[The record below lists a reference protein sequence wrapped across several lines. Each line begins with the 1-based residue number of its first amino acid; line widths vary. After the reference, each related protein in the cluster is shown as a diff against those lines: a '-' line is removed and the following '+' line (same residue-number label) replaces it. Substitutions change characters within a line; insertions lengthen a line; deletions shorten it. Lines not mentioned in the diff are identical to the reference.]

1 MYARPGCFYST
12 SRTAASSSSLLGMME
27 ENFRRIADAVRL
39 PEGSRARIRA
49 QIASRAEEQEASM
62 QNKPK
67 KRLPR
72 LAVAAIIIAAA
83 LTLTAAAAAVVH
95 RFRNDIIVSSV
106 SELPAPTEDTP
117 TAVAVVTDS
126 QSAAQTLDEIL
137 AEGPYITAEEWETGE
152 KIGGTTS
159 AQYGGWDTAELIS
172 SDPALSVRR
181 ITRETDSAEK
191 MQYMAEDPA
200 DLLPVL
206 TGKIRFDLTWL
217 AEHYSVI
224 IPDDQ
229 AYIIRDEDG
238 AFVSEYF
245 SAAYGANDGKGWVS
259 LDMDYDTTR
268 KGLGPSYIVNGTLD
282 QAYYYTT
289 QDGYEFLITASHDE
303 VWASC
308 YTVHATVSL
317 YSAYLTTAEVEQ
329 IVEHLAL
336 SITE

>member
-1 MYARPGCFYST
+1 
-12 SRTAASSSSLLGMME
+12 ME
-27 ENFRRIADAVRL
+27 ENFRRIVDAVRL

-67 KRLPR
+67 KHLPR

-106 SELPAPTEDTP
+106 SELPASTEDTP

-137 AEGPYITAEEWETGE
+137 AEGPYITAEEWESGE

-181 ITRETDSAEK
+181 ITRETDGAEK

-217 AEHYSVI
+217 AEHYSVV

-268 KGLGPSYIVNGTLD
+268 KGLGPSYIVNGTFD

-289 QDGYEFLITASHDE
+289 QDEYEFLITASRDK

-308 YTVHATVSL
+308 YTDHAAVSL
-317 YSAYLTTAEVEQ
+317 YGAYLTTSDLEQ

-336 SITE
+336 SISE

>member
-1 MYARPGCFYST
+1 
-12 SRTAASSSSLLGMME
+12 MME
-27 ENFRRIADAVRL
+27 ENFRRIADTVRL

-49 QIASRAEEQEASM
+49 QVASWAEEQEASM

-95 RFRNDIIVSSV
+95 RFRNDIIVSGI

-117 TAVAVVTDS
+117 MAVAVVTDS

-181 ITRETDSAEK
+181 ITREADGAEK

-217 AEHYSVI
+217 AEHYSVV

-268 KGLGPSYIVNGTLD
+268 KGLGPSYIVNGTFD

-289 QDGYEFLITASHDE
+289 QDGYEFLITASHDK

-308 YTVHATVSL
+308 YTDHAAVSL
-317 YSAYLTTAEVEQ
+317 YGAYLTTGDLEQ
-329 IVEHLAL
+329 IVEHLSV
-336 SITE
+336 SIAE

>member
-1 MYARPGCFYST
+1 
-12 SRTAASSSSLLGMME
+12 MME
-27 ENFRRIADAVRL
+27 ENFKRIADTVRL

-67 KRLPR
+67 KHLPR

-181 ITRETDSAEK
+181 ITRETDGAEK

-217 AEHYSVI
+217 AEHYSVV

-268 KGLGPSYIVNGTLD
+268 KGLGPSYIVNGTFD

-289 QDGYEFLITASHDE
+289 QDGYEFLITASHDK

-308 YTVHATVSL
+308 YTDHAAVSL
-317 YSAYLTTAEVEQ
+317 YGAYLTTSDLEQ

-336 SITE
+336 SISE

>member
-1 MYARPGCFYST
+1 
-12 SRTAASSSSLLGMME
+12 ME
-27 ENFRRIADAVRL
+27 QSFKRIADSVCL
-39 PEGSRARIRA
+39 SESSRTRIRA
-49 QIASRAEEQEASM
+49 QIAFRAEEQEASM
-62 QNKPK
+62 QNNSK
-67 KRLPR
+67 KHLPR

-95 RFRNDIIVSSV
+95 RFRNDIIVTSV
-106 SELPAPTEDTP
+106 NELPEPTEDTP
-117 TAVAVVTDS
+117 MAVAVVTDS
-126 QSAAQTLDEIL
+126 QSAAQTLEDVL
-137 AEGPYITAEEWETGE
+137 AEGPYITAEEWKSGE

-159 AQYGGWDTAELIS
+159 VQYGGWDTAELIS

-181 ITRETDSAEK
+181 ITREADGAEK
-191 MQYMAEDPA
+191 MQYMAENPA
-200 DLLPVL
+200 NLLPMLSGMV
-206 TGKIRFDLTWL
+206 RFDLAWL
-217 AEHYSVI
+217 AEHYSVV

-308 YTVHATVSL
+308 
-317 YSAYLTTAEVEQ
+317 
-329 IVEHLAL
+329 
-336 SITE
+336 

>member
-1 MYARPGCFYST
+1 
-12 SRTAASSSSLLGMME
+12 MME
-27 ENFRRIADAVRL
+27 ENFRRIVDAVRL

-67 KRLPR
+67 KHLPR

-181 ITRETDSAEK
+181 ITRETDGAEK

-217 AEHYSVI
+217 AEHYSVV

-268 KGLGPSYIVNGTLD
+268 KGLGPSYIVNGTFD

-289 QDGYEFLITASHDE
+289 QDGYEFLITASHDK

-308 YTVHATVSL
+308 YTDHAAVSL
-317 YSAYLTTAEVEQ
+317 YGAYLTTRDLEQ

-336 SITE
+336 SISE

>member
-1 MYARPGCFYST
+1 
-12 SRTAASSSSLLGMME
+12 MME

-67 KRLPR
+67 KHLPR

-181 ITRETDSAEK
+181 ITRETDGAEK

-217 AEHYSVI
+217 AEHYSVV

-268 KGLGPSYIVNGTLD
+268 KGLGPSYIVNGTFD

-289 QDGYEFLITASHDE
+289 QDGYEFLITASHDK

-308 YTVHATVSL
+308 YTDHAAVSL
-317 YSAYLTTAEVEQ
+317 YGAYLTTRDLEQ
-329 IVEHLAL
+329 IVEHLAV
-336 SITE
+336 SIAE

>member
-1 MYARPGCFYST
+1 
-12 SRTAASSSSLLGMME
+12 MME

-67 KRLPR
+67 KHLPR

-106 SELPAPTEDTP
+106 SKLPAPTEDTP

-181 ITRETDSAEK
+181 ITRETDGAEK

-217 AEHYSVI
+217 AEHYSVV

-268 KGLGPSYIVNGTLD
+268 KGLGPSYIVNGTFD

-289 QDGYEFLITASHDE
+289 QDGYEFLITASHDK

-308 YTVHATVSL
+308 YTDHAAVSL
-317 YSAYLTTAEVEQ
+317 YGAYLTTRDLEQ

-336 SITE
+336 SISE

>member
-1 MYARPGCFYST
+1 
-12 SRTAASSSSLLGMME
+12 ME
-27 ENFRRIADAVRL
+27 ENFKRIADAVRL

-67 KRLPR
+67 KHLPR

-106 SELPAPTEDTP
+106 SELPASTEDTP

-137 AEGPYITAEEWETGE
+137 AEGPYITAEEWESGE

-181 ITRETDSAEK
+181 ITRETDGAVGRYGLYTEIV
-191 MQYMAEDPA
+191 QALRGYDAFYA
-200 DLLPVL
+200 DF
-206 TGKIRFDLTWL
+206 T
-217 AEHYSVI
+217 
-224 IPDDQ
+224 
-229 AYIIRDEDG
+229 DG
-238 AFVSEYF
+238 AFRSR
-245 SAAYGANDGKGWVS
+245 AASPVIYRSQTIGAV
-259 LDMDYDTTR
+259 Y
-268 KGLGPSYIVNGTLD
+268 
-282 QAYYYTT
+282 A
-289 QDGYEFLITASHDE
+289 
-303 VWASC
+303 
-308 YTVHATVSL
+308 
-317 YSAYLTTAEVEQ
+317 
-329 IVEHLAL
+329 
-336 SITE
+336 

>member
-1 MYARPGCFYST
+1 
-12 SRTAASSSSLLGMME
+12 
-27 ENFRRIADAVRL
+27 
-39 PEGSRARIRA
+39 
-49 QIASRAEEQEASM
+49 M

-67 KRLPR
+67 KHLPR

-106 SELPAPTEDTP
+106 SELPASTEDTP

-137 AEGPYITAEEWETGE
+137 AEGPYITAEEWESGE

-181 ITRETDSAEK
+181 ITRETDGAEK

-217 AEHYSVI
+217 AEHYSVV

-268 KGLGPSYIVNGTLD
+268 KGLGPSYIVNGTFD

-289 QDGYEFLITASHDE
+289 QDGYEFLITASHDK

-308 YTVHATVSL
+308 YTDHAAVSL
-317 YSAYLTTAEVEQ
+317 YGAYLTTRDLEQ

-336 SITE
+336 SISE

>member
-1 MYARPGCFYST
+1 
-12 SRTAASSSSLLGMME
+12 MME

-67 KRLPR
+67 KHLPR

-172 SDPALSVRR
+172 SDSALSVRR
-181 ITRETDSAEK
+181 ITRETDGAEK

-217 AEHYSVI
+217 AEHYSVV

-268 KGLGPSYIVNGTLD
+268 KGLGPSYIVNGTFD

-289 QDGYEFLITASHDE
+289 QDGYEFLITASHDK

-308 YTVHATVSL
+308 YTDHAAVSL
-317 YSAYLTTAEVEQ
+317 YGAYLTTRDLEQ

-336 SITE
+336 SISE

>member
-1 MYARPGCFYST
+1 
-12 SRTAASSSSLLGMME
+12 ME
-27 ENFRRIADAVRL
+27 QNFKRIAVSVRL

-49 QIASRAEEQEASM
+49 QIASWAEEQEASM

-67 KRLPR
+67 KHLPR

-117 TAVAVVTDS
+117 TAVAEPAS
-126 QSAAQTLDEIL
+126 GRKAPKTLEERLADGPRFTMDE
-137 AEGPYITAEEWETGE
+137 WRNGE
-152 KIGGTTS
+152 KIDGTISHLYT
-159 AQYGGWDTAELIS
+159 GWDHSELIS
-172 SDPALSVRR
+172 DDPALCIRR
-181 ITRETDSAEK
+181 ITRTEDGAEK
-191 MQYMAEDPA
+191 MQYMAADPA

-217 AEHYSVI
+217 AENYKTV

-229 AYIIRDEDG
+229 AFIIRDADG
-238 AFVSEYF
+238 NLANEFFWAS
-245 SAAYGANDGKGWVS
+245 YGANDGKGWVR
-259 LDMDYDTTR
+259 LEIMYDSTWN
-268 KGLGPSYIVNGTLD
+268 LSPAYIVDGSFEE
-282 QAYYYTT
+282 AYYYTT
-289 QDGYEFLITASHDE
+289 ASGCEFLITADSDT

-308 YTVHATVSL
+308 TTAKTNVSL
-317 YSAYLTTAEVEQ
+317 YGAYLTTAEVEQ

>member
-1 MYARPGCFYST
+1 
-12 SRTAASSSSLLGMME
+12 ME
-27 ENFRRIADAVRL
+27 ENFKRIADAVRL

-67 KRLPR
+67 KHLPR

-83 LTLTAAAAAVVH
+83 LTLTAAAAVVH

-106 SELPAPTEDTP
+106 SELPASTEDTP

-137 AEGPYITAEEWETGE
+137 AEGPYITAEEWESGE

-181 ITRETDSAEK
+181 ITRETDGAEK

-217 AEHYSVI
+217 SENYKAVTL
-224 IPDDQ
+224 DDQ
-229 AYIIRDEDG
+229 AFIVWDEDG
-238 AFVSEYF
+238 NPVSEYF
-245 SAAYGANDGKGWVS
+245 WAAYGANDGKGWFR
-259 LDMDYDTTR
+259 LEIMHDTTWN
-268 KGLGPSYIVNGTLD
+268 LSPAYIVDGSFEE
-282 QAYYYTT
+282 AYYFHLGMK
-289 QDGYEFLITASHDE
+289 QGSAGGNQNDFLRRFFCSNCIAFFME
-303 VWASC
+303 I
-308 YTVHATVSL
+308 L
-317 YSAYLTTAEVEQ
+317 
-329 IVEHLAL
+329 
-336 SITE
+336 

>member
-1 MYARPGCFYST
+1 
-12 SRTAASSSSLLGMME
+12 ME
-27 ENFRRIADAVRL
+27 QNFKRIADSVRL

-49 QIASRAEEQEASM
+49 QIASWAEEQEASM

-67 KRLPR
+67 KHLPR

-117 TAVAVVTDS
+117 AAVAEPASGRKVPK
-126 QSAAQTLDEIL
+126 TLEERLADGPRFTMDE
-137 AEGPYITAEEWETGE
+137 WRNGE
-152 KIGGTTS
+152 KIDGTISHLYT
-159 AQYGGWDTAELIS
+159 GWDHSELIS
-172 SDPALSVRR
+172 DDPALCIRR
-181 ITRETDSAEK
+181 ITRTEDGAEK
-191 MQYMAEDPA
+191 MQYMAADPA
-200 DLLPVL
+200 NLLPVL

-217 AEHYSVI
+217 AEHYSVV

-229 AYIIRDEDG
+229 AFIIRDADG
-238 AFVSEYF
+238 NLANEFFWAS
-245 SAAYGANDGKGWVS
+245 YGANDGKGWVR
-259 LDMDYDTTR
+259 LEIMYDSTWN
-268 KGLGPSYIVNGTLD
+268 LSPAYIVDGSFEE
-282 QAYYYTT
+282 AYYYTT
-289 QDGYEFLITASHDE
+289 ASGCEFLITADSDT

-308 YTVHATVSL
+308 TTAKTNVSL
-317 YSAYLTTAEVEQ
+317 YGAYLTTAEVEQ

>member
-1 MYARPGCFYST
+1 
-12 SRTAASSSSLLGMME
+12 MME

-67 KRLPR
+67 KHLPR

-117 TAVAVVTDS
+117 TAVAEPAS
-126 QSAAQTLDEIL
+126 GRKAPKTLEERLADGPRFTMDE
-137 AEGPYITAEEWETGE
+137 WRNGE
-152 KIGGTTS
+152 KIDGTISHLYT
-159 AQYGGWDTAELIS
+159 GWDHSELIS
-172 SDPALSVRR
+172 DDPALCIRR
-181 ITRETDSAEK
+181 ITRTEDGAEK

-217 AEHYSVI
+217 SENYKAVSL
-224 IPDDQ
+224 DDQ
-229 AYIIRDEDG
+229 AFIIRDEDG
-238 AFVSEYF
+238 GFVSEYF
-245 SAAYGANDGKGWVS
+245 WAAYGANDGKGWFR
-259 LDMDYDTTR
+259 LEIMHDTTWN
-268 KGLGPSYIVNGTLD
+268 LSPAYIMDGSFEE
-282 QAYYYTT
+282 AYYYTT
-289 QDGYEFLITASHDE
+289 ANGCEFLITADGDT

-308 YTVHATVSL
+308 TTVKTNVSL
-317 YSAYLTTAEVEQ
+317 YGAYLTTRDLEQ

-336 SITE
+336 SISE

>member
-1 MYARPGCFYST
+1 
-12 SRTAASSSSLLGMME
+12 MME
-27 ENFRRIADAVRL
+27 ENFRRIADAARL

-67 KRLPR
+67 KHLPR

-181 ITRETDSAEK
+181 ITRETDGAEK

-217 AEHYSVI
+217 AEHYSVV

-268 KGLGPSYIVNGTLD
+268 KGLGPSYIVNGTFD

-289 QDGYEFLITASHDE
+289 QDGYEFLITASHDK

-308 YTVHATVSL
+308 YTDHAAVSL
-317 YSAYLTTAEVEQ
+317 YGAYLTTRDLEQ
-329 IVEHLAL
+329 IVEHLSV
-336 SITE
+336 SIAE

>member
-1 MYARPGCFYST
+1 
-12 SRTAASSSSLLGMME
+12 ME

-67 KRLPR
+67 KHLPR

-117 TAVAVVTDS
+117 TAVAEPAS
-126 QSAAQTLDEIL
+126 GRKAPKTLEERLADGPRFTMDE
-137 AEGPYITAEEWETGE
+137 WRNGE
-152 KIGGTTS
+152 KIDGTISHLYT
-159 AQYGGWDTAELIS
+159 GWDHSELIS
-172 SDPALSVRR
+172 DDPALCIRR
-181 ITRETDSAEK
+181 ITRDEDGAEK
-191 MQYMAEDPA
+191 MQYMAADPA

-217 AEHYSVI
+217 SENYKAVTL
-224 IPDDQ
+224 DDQ
-229 AYIIRDEDG
+229 AFIVWDEDG
-238 AFVSEYF
+238 NPVSEYF
-245 SAAYGANDGKGWVS
+245 WASYGANDGKGWVR
-259 LDMDYDTTR
+259 LEIMYDTTWN
-268 KGLGPSYIVNGTLD
+268 LSPAYIMDGSFEE
-282 QAYYYTT
+282 AYYYTT
-289 QDGYEFLITASHDE
+289 ANGCEFLITADGDT

-308 YTVHATVSL
+308 TTVKTNVSL
-317 YSAYLTTAEVEQ
+317 YGAYLTTRDLEQ

-336 SITE
+336 SISE

>member
-1 MYARPGCFYST
+1 
-12 SRTAASSSSLLGMME
+12 MME
-27 ENFRRIADAVRL
+27 ENFKRIADAVRL

-67 KRLPR
+67 KHLPR

-106 SELPAPTEDTP
+106 SELPASTEDTP

-137 AEGPYITAEEWETGE
+137 AEGPYITAEEWESGE
-152 KIGGTTS
+152 KIGGKTS

-181 ITRETDSAEK
+181 ITRETDGAEK

-217 AEHYSVI
+217 AEHYSVV

-268 KGLGPSYIVNGTLD
+268 KGLGPSYIVNGTFD

-289 QDGYEFLITASHDE
+289 QDGYEFLITASRDK

-308 YTVHATVSL
+308 YTDHAAVSL
-317 YSAYLTTAEVEQ
+317 YGAYLTTSDLEQ

-336 SITE
+336 SISE

>member
-1 MYARPGCFYST
+1 
-12 SRTAASSSSLLGMME
+12 MME

-67 KRLPR
+67 KHLPR

-106 SELPAPTEDTP
+106 SELPASTEDTP

-181 ITRETDSAEK
+181 ITRETDGAEK

-217 AEHYSVI
+217 AEHYSVV

-268 KGLGPSYIVNGTLD
+268 KGLGPSYIVNGTFD

-289 QDGYEFLITASHDE
+289 QDGYEFLITASHDK

-308 YTVHATVSL
+308 YTDHAAVSL
-317 YSAYLTTAEVEQ
+317 YGAYLTTRDLEQ

-336 SITE
+336 SISE

>member
-1 MYARPGCFYST
+1 
-12 SRTAASSSSLLGMME
+12 ME
-27 ENFRRIADAVRL
+27 ENFKRIADAVRL

-67 KRLPR
+67 KHLPR

-106 SELPAPTEDTP
+106 SELPASTEDTP

-137 AEGPYITAEEWETGE
+137 AEGPYITAEEWESGE

-181 ITRETDSAEK
+181 ITRETDGAEK

-217 AEHYSVI
+217 AEHYSVV

-268 KGLGPSYIVNGTLD
+268 KGLGPSYIVNGTFD

-289 QDGYEFLITASHDE
+289 QDEYEFLITASRDK

-308 YTVHATVSL
+308 YTDHAAVSL
-317 YSAYLTTAEVEQ
+317 YGAYLTTSDLEQ
-329 IVEHLAL
+329 IVEHLSV
-336 SITE
+336 SIAE

>member
-1 MYARPGCFYST
+1 
-12 SRTAASSSSLLGMME
+12 MME

-67 KRLPR
+67 KHLPR

-106 SELPAPTEDTP
+106 SELPASTEDTP

-137 AEGPYITAEEWETGE
+137 AEGPYITAEEWESGE

-181 ITRETDSAEK
+181 ITRETDGAEK

-217 AEHYSVI
+217 AEHYSVV

-268 KGLGPSYIVNGTLD
+268 KGLGPSYIVNGTFD

-289 QDGYEFLITASHDE
+289 QDGYEFLITASHDK

-308 YTVHATVSL
+308 YTDHAAVSL
-317 YSAYLTTAEVEQ
+317 YGAYLTTRDLEQ
-329 IVEHLAL
+329 IVEHLSV
-336 SITE
+336 SIAE